1 MQTTALRTIVPI
13 LLLIGVGFG
22 SRRLGILKKG
32 DERVLSAY
40 VYFFALPAL
49 LLANIAE
56 TNFDAET
63 LRFMAAGVTPVIIG
77 VVFYIIIARILS
89 LSKRTK
95 YLLILSTIF
104 GSWGFFGIPFVIF
117 AFPTREAEKLAIL
130 SLVSI
135 AVVSVTISITLLE
148 YYKLKNT
155 TIWSGLRVVL
165 KKLAKNPLIISIFL
179 GLAIALLGIEI
190 PPLILAPIHMLGST
204 TATVAIFLLGV
215 FLYGRE
221 YKRIFYALRLSALKT
236 VFLPAIAFFTV
247 GFFKLSEPHRSII
260 VLMHAMPVALSMIVL
275 SERYDFS
282 KETFA
287 SLILVT
293 SMAAG
298 IYLNLWLLI
307 LGHG

>member
-1 MQTTALRTIVPI
+1 MQITALRTIVPI

-63 LRFMAAGVTPVIIG
+63 LRFMAAGVTPVIIAL
-77 VVFYIIIARILS
+77 VFYIIIARILS
-89 LSKRTK
+89 LSKKTK

-155 TIWSGLRVVL
+155 AIWSGLRVVL

-190 PPLILAPIHMLGST
+190 PQLILAPIHMLGST

-221 YKRIFYALRLSALKT
+221 YKRVFYALRLSALKA
-236 VFLPAIAFFTV
+236 VFLPAIALFTV
-247 GFFKLSEPHRSII
+247 EFFKLGEPHRSII

-307 LGHG
+307 LGYG

>member
-1 MQTTALRTIVPI
+1 MASTALRTIVPI
-13 LLLIGVGFG
+13 ILLIGVGFG
-22 SRRLGILKKG
+22 SRKLGILKRG

-56 TNFDAET
+56 TTFNAQT
-63 LRFMAAGVTPVIIG
+63 LRFMAAGITPVLIVFIFYLIICKL
-77 VVFYIIIARILS
+77 LS
-89 LSKRTK
+89 IPRNTK
-95 YLLILSTIF
+95 YLMILSTIF

-117 AFPTREAEKLAIL
+117 AFPTREAEGLAIL

-148 YYKLKNT
+148 YSKLEDT
-155 TIWSGLRVVL
+155 SLSQGLYRVL
-165 KKLAKNPLIISIFL
+165 KRLSRNPLIISIVL
-179 GLAIALLGIEI
+179 GLLIALSGLHI
-190 PPLILAPIHMLGST
+190 PQLILTPIHMLGST

-221 YKRIFYALRLSALKT
+221 YKRITFAFRLSALKIA
-236 VFLPAIAFFTV
+236 FLPAIAFLTV
-247 GFFKLSEPHRSII
+247 GFFNLPEPHRSII

-275 SERYDFS
+275 SERYDFY

-287 SLILVT
+287 SLILVSSVT
-293 SMAAG
+293 AG

-307 LGHG
+307 LGHR